1 MKINISQTGNSSAG
15 VHTEAEPITIFHY
28 ESDTASIKGRITLQQ
43 NLFSFLLEGEKT
55 VYYPATKVSIKPDQ
69 FILLSAGNCL
79 MSEKIAAQDGR
90 YRSILISFDNNILAD
105 FFSKYPEILQSTNRQ
120 YQEEPFLVFDKD
132 AFLNNFIESLR
143 CILTIGQSV
152 SADMRLIKLHEL
164 LLYLGENYPG
174 QLQLLRNISQEAD
187 EQITI
192 RQAATANI
200 EHPVTVEELAFL
212 CNTSLSTFKRRFAK
226 VYGTSPNKWLLE
238 QRMHKAAQLLRQGDH
253 KASEIY
259 YQIGYENLS
268 SFIQSFKQIYGVT
281 PKQYQLLN

>member
-15 VHTEAEPITIFHY
+15 VHTEAEPITIFRY

-55 VYYPATKVSIKPDQ
+55 VYYPATTVSIKPDQ

-105 FFSKYPEILQSTNRQ
+105 FFSKHPEILQSTNRQ
-120 YQEEPFLVFDKD
+120 YQEEPFLVFEKD
-132 AFLNNFIESLR
+132 AFLHNFIESLQ
-143 CILTIGQSV
+143 CILTVGQSV

-174 QLQLLRNISQEAD
+174 QLQMLRNISQEAD
-187 EQITI
+187 EQIMI
-192 RQAATANI
+192 RQAVTANI

-238 QRMHKAAQLLRQGDH
+238 KRMHKAAQLLRQGDH